1 MTGVAGVAEV
11 TGAEAAVLA
20 AATGR
25 FKLSPGFAQGRAAR
39 VAVSASPRKAGAAPR
54 GRKTMN
60 LLKSTAAAAT
70 VAAAMAAASLAASAG
85 AADAAAAAAHSVS
98 PAYTCP
104 STGAACFYG
113 ETGFNDDFGVYYP
126 NTGYGEAYG
135 TVGLRNRTGYW
146 LCLENTGNGA
156 KWAQAP
162 YSETS
167 NIGDGWNTVDAL
179 VYFHSNSAC

>member
-1 MTGVAGVAEV
+1 
-11 TGAEAAVLA
+11 
-20 AATGR
+20 
-25 FKLSPGFAQGRAAR
+25 
-39 VAVSASPRKAGAAPR
+39 
-54 GRKTMN
+54 MN
-60 LLKSTAAAAT
+60 LLKSTVAAAA
-70 VAAAMAAASLAASAG
+70 VAAALAGTSLAASAG
-85 AADAAAAAAHSVS
+85 AADAATVS

-113 ETGFNDDFGVYYP
+113 ETNFNDDFGIYYP

-146 LCLENTGNGA
+146 LCLENTANGA

-167 NIGDGWNTVDAL
+167 NIGGGWNTVDAL
-179 VYFHSNSAC
+179 VYFHSTSAC